1 MQSSLLNATLEEK
14 HLSEIPQFRLLLK
27 QLVTL
32 EAPADS
38 SLKELSKVNLRMRK
52 RASRCTCWE
61 LDRARSLSKEEFWL
75 LFGITSYLSRS
86 LFRESLN
93 IILSLFWSIA
103 QGLPSRDLQSCY
115 ASVSRSDY
123 VEHLLMFFIS
133 VTLYE
138 WLPRPLI

>member
-1 MQSSLLNATLEEK
+1 MTHDMVLRKICWYLVLSPHDPMQSSLLNATLEEK

-32 EAPADS
+32 EALADS

-61 LDRARSLSKEEFWL
+61 LDRAQSLSKEEFWL

-86 LFRESLN
+86 LFKESLN
-93 IILSLFWSIA
+93 IILSLF
-103 QGLPSRDLQSCY
+103 
-115 ASVSRSDY
+115 
-123 VEHLLMFFIS
+123 
-133 VTLYE
+133 
-138 WLPRPLI
+138 